1 MGSAATLVDYI
12 DEFDAV
18 CRRFA
23 DIPEDTAAMGT
34 DAASPS
40 GDLGGRTFLVT
51 GATSGIGRATAV
63 GLARRGARVLLA
75 CRSAER
81 AHEVGREIRSIAGT
95 VATEHVPLD
104 LADLTSVRACAE
116 AVAGRGEP
124 VHVLVNNAGVAGR
137 RGATE
142 QGFELTFGVNHLGHF
157 LLTTQL
163 VALMGGLAPRRV
175 VTLSSQAH
183 FGVKTLDLDALQRP
197 TRTRTGLVEYQVSK
211 LCNVLFSQELA
222 RRHPPVE
229 AFAVH
234 PGLIASN
241 IWQPVPGP
249 LRALAKRF
257 MASTEDGADAPLYCA
272 TAPEVG
278 VSGSYLERRAV
289 CAPNP
294 IATPE
299 LAGRLWSR
307 SVAWTS

>member
-1 MGSAATLVDYI
+1 M
-12 DEFDAV
+12 E
-18 CRRFA
+18 
-23 DIPEDTAAMGT
+23 TA
-34 DAASPS
+34 SVPQPP
-40 GDLGGRTFLVT
+40 DLAGRTFLVT

-81 AHEVGREIRSIAGT
+81 AGAVARDVRSIAGT
-95 VATEHVPLD
+95 ATAEHVALD
-104 LADLTSVRACAE
+104 LADLDSVRACAKV
-116 AVAGRGEP
+116 VAGRGEP

-163 VALMGGLAPRRV
+163 LAQLGVLAPQRV

-183 FGVKTLDLDALQRP
+183 FGVKRLDLDALERP

-211 LCNVLFSQELA
+211 LCNVLFTQELA
-222 RRHPPVE
+222 RRHPDVE

-241 IWQPVPGP
+241 IWQPVPRP
-249 LRALAKRF
+249 FRALAKRF
-257 MASTEDGADAPLYCA
+257 MASTEDGAEAPLHCA

-278 VSGSYLERRAV
+278 VSGSYLEGRAV
-289 CAPNP
+289 CDPNP
-294 IATPE
+294 IATPD
-299 LAGRLWSR
+299 LAGRLWTR
-307 SVAWTS
+307 SEAWTS